1 MFKHILVVNIELK
14 KFYIF
19 ELIFWFAPPF
29 LGDVMN
35 KHVNDLRNDSVYV
48 STDILGTEN
57 NQHRKSKV

>member
-14 KFYIF
+14 KILYFWIDL
-19 ELIFWFAPPF
+19 LIRPSFS
-29 LGDVMN
+29 GDVMN